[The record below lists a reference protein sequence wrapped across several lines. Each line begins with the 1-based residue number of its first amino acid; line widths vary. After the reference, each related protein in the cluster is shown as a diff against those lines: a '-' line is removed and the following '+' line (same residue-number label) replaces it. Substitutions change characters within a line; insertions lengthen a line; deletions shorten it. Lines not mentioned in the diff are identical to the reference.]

1 MEAKFFSEYEPIQVS
16 VNTVIDYSHL
26 IMGIVF

>member
-1 MEAKFFSEYEPIQVS
+1 MENFFNEFEPIQVS

-26 IMGIVF
+26 VLGFIN

>member
-1 MEAKFFSEYEPIQVS
+1 MEAYFNEFEPIQVS
-16 VNTVIDYSHL
+16 VNAVIDYSHL

>member
-1 MEAKFFSEYEPIQVS
+1 MESFFNEFEPIQVS

>member
-1 MEAKFFSEYEPIQVS
+1 MEAYFNEFEPIQVS

-26 IMGIVF
+26 IMWIVF

>member
-1 MEAKFFSEYEPIQVS
+1 MESFFNEFEPIQVS

-26 IMGIVF
+26 IMGIVL

>member
-1 MEAKFFSEYEPIQVS
+1 MEAFFNEFEPIQVS

-26 IMGIVF
+26 VLGFIN